1 MGGVETPVERRLETA
16 YACRSQRKSV
26 NSPLKVPQIPLAFA
40 KALELIRSG
49 IDGELRD
56 DPVTRTLFA
65 TDASLYEVLP
75 VAVAFPKTAADVQRI
90 VRIAGMFGLAVTP
103 RGAGTSLAG
112 QAVGPGIVLDLGR
125 YMNRILDVD
134 VDART
139 VRVEPGVIR
148 DDLNRAL
155 ATHGL
160 FFAPETSTS
169 NRCMIGGMVGNNSCG
184 ANSIRYETTREHVR
198 ALSVVFSDG
207 ESHDLGPLNA
217 QEWADRSLRLDALA
231 GGMKVLEKLVG
242 EHGDAILNAY
252 PKAEVRRRNTGFPL
266 DDLLGSHLGS
276 GGAPA
281 NLARFFC
288 GTEGTLGVATEIVL
302 NLEPLPKAK
311 ALVASHFESVRE
323 SMRATVAAV
332 AHNPTAV
339 ELMDKRI
346 LDLSALNAEQDRNRW
361 FLEGDPGALLII
373 EVHGENQSEADRKA
387 ETLVADLTKQGL
399 GYAHVSIPPTRANSV
414 WELRKAGL
422 GVLFGMPG
430 DIKPITIVEDTA
442 VAVEDLPAF
451 IDEFIEI
458 MATHQAA
465 CVYYGHA
472 SVGELHLRPE
482 LNPKD
487 ASDVQKAELIAGDVA
502 DLVRKYR
509 GSISGEHGDGRL
521 RSPFIARSMTEEVP
535 GWLAE
540 IKHGFDPRGTFN
552 PGNIV
557 DPAPMT
563 DDWRYDETYQ
573 DTSFDTEFGYAT
585 SGGFQRAVERCNGAG
600 VCRRSA
606 DSGGTMCP
614 SYMATSEERE
624 STRGRANLFRR
635 LIQQGPEALFGSD
648 ELYDALDLCLACK
661 GCKSDCPASVD
672 MATLKAELMQGRIDR
687 KGAGFRA
694 RAFAASTQWSALAQK
709 IPGGAFIANVAQQVP
724 PMSWVG
730 AAVLGIAR
738 KRTPPS
744 IAPRSFHA
752 IAASSLGAGPAEPLG
767 TVCLYVDEFTDRF
780 EPEIG
785 LAAVELLHAGG
796 YAVVAPKLGPSG
808 RTYLSKGF
816 VREAREHIRHN
827 LRILSALPNIDAIV
841 GIEPSAVLTL
851 LDEGID
857 LLKDE
862 SERVSATALA
872 SKTQLVS
879 DFVAAA
885 AASGAWNGKWTDT
898 VQEIHLHGHCH
909 QKAQVGVEGTANA
922 LALPEN
928 YTVSVIPSG
937 CCGMAGSFGY
947 EAEHYDVSMEI
958 GELVLFPAVRDAAS
972 ATIIAA
978 PGTSCR
984 HQIHDG
990 TKRSAVHP
998 IQILRDALQN

>member
-1 MGGVETPVERRLETA
+1 
-16 YACRSQRKSV
+16 
-26 NSPLKVPQIPLAFA
+26 
-40 KALELIRSG
+40 
-49 IDGELRD
+49 
-56 DPVTRTLFA
+56 
-65 TDASLYEVLP
+65 
-75 VAVAFPKTAADVQRI
+75 
-90 VRIAGMFGLAVTP
+90 
-103 RGAGTSLAG
+103 
-112 QAVGPGIVLDLGR
+112 
-125 YMNRILDVD
+125 
-134 VDART
+134 
-139 VRVEPGVIR
+139 
-148 DDLNRAL
+148 
-155 ATHGL
+155 
-160 FFAPETSTS
+160 
-169 NRCMIGGMVGNNSCG
+169 
-184 ANSIRYETTREHVR
+184 
-198 ALSVVFSDG
+198 
-207 ESHDLGPLNA
+207 
-217 QEWADRSLRLDALA
+217 
-231 GGMKVLEKLVG
+231 
-242 EHGDAILNAY
+242 
-252 PKAEVRRRNTGFPL
+252 
-266 DDLLGSHLGS
+266 
-276 GGAPA
+276 
-281 NLARFFC
+281 
-288 GTEGTLGVATEIVL
+288 
-302 NLEPLPKAK
+302 
-311 ALVASHFESVRE
+311 
-323 SMRATVAAV
+323 
-332 AHNPTAV
+332 
-339 ELMDKRI
+339 
-346 LDLSALNAEQDRNRW
+346 
-361 FLEGDPGALLII
+361 
-373 EVHGENQSEADRKA
+373 
-387 ETLVADLTKQGL
+387 
-399 GYAHVSIPPTRANSV
+399 
-414 WELRKAGL
+414 
-422 GVLFGMPG
+422 
-430 DIKPITIVEDTA
+430 
-442 VAVEDLPAF
+442 
-451 IDEFIEI
+451 
-458 MATHQAA
+458 
-465 CVYYGHA
+465 
-472 SVGELHLRPE
+472 
-482 LNPKD
+482 
-487 ASDVQKAELIAGDVA
+487 
-502 DLVRKYR
+502 
-509 GSISGEHGDGRL
+509 
-521 RSPFIARSMTEEVP
+521 
-535 GWLAE
+535 
-540 IKHGFDPRGTFN
+540 
-552 PGNIV
+552 
-557 DPAPMT
+557 MT